1 MSNLN
6 TTTTTSTQS
15 QNSNTTTTTKS
26 CSVPGFI
33 TTKKPCN
40 SDPIIELFELM
51 VKSAVKANYS
61 NETYAQ
67 VIDRI
72 LDKGVID
79 QNCDKCCPD
88 CGNIYVFAG
97 KDAFID
103 LAEEIGWA
111 ESAAVPA

>member
-1 MSNLN
+1 MNNS
-6 TTTTTSTQS
+6 TTTTTQS

-40 SDPIIELFELM
+40 IDPIIELFELM
-51 VKSAVKANYS
+51 VKSASTANYS
-61 NETYAQ
+61 NSTYAQ

-79 QNCDKCCPD
+79 QTCDKCCPD
-88 CGNIYVFAG
+88 CGNIYIFAG
-97 KDAFID
+97 KDAFIE
-103 LAEEIGWA
+103 LAEEVGWA
-111 ESAAVPA
+111 QSAVVPA